1 MFRTPSLGDSIWQNC
16 SEEFAGGEVRLYT
29 SLQQGEQAVW
39 SSKIR
44 YQVKE
49 FSVLC
54 VGRCKPLGS
63 LNSLLSYAPQP
74 SGQSCFLVHLA
85 SCIPPAPQQSRWGAA
100 ASCGL
105 QFWEPSFT
113 FEGQKSLM
121 AVTFLAYW
129 YGRRYFHFTTKSEKT
144 NIATERA
151 TILLPVSLYLVFLE
165 STHKWDQAAIFFP
178 VVT

>member
-49 FSVLC
+49 FRVLC
-54 VGRCKPLGS
+54 MGRCKPLGS

-74 SGQSCFLVHLA
+74 SGAILFPCSPCFLHSPSSSA
-85 SCIPPAPQQSRWGAA
+85 ITSIHWIAAWGALIHIWRPEIA
-100 ASCGL
+100 DGCDISCL
-105 QFWEPSFT
+105 LIWQEIVSFHKVKNT
-113 FEGQKSLM
+113 CPPKAWRNALGVVIGKEFKTRQVIMKPISRSL
-121 AVTFLAYW
+121 
-129 YGRRYFHFTTKSEKT
+129 
-144 NIATERA
+144 
-151 TILLPVSLYLVFLE
+151 
-165 STHKWDQAAIFFP
+165 TH
-178 VVT
+178 TL